1 MNTTAPDGV
10 LHEVVLEDGSVRRL
24 GNKSAQPSS
33 DGKLKY
39 KWSVYGTVP
48 SAPMVP
54 RSQWDS
60 MIENDTDPSHPNLS
74 YVHDQNGIGQCNAD
88 ATTGAT
94 EDAII
99 EAGLPPVQLSAAD
112 LYDRINGGSDDGSTL
127 EDGIVEAMAR
137 GMGLMSTTGPHW
149 RRGMKTCSAD
159 ERAQNKV
166 LFAFLCPTFDHCMS
180 AVLNDFKLISGIPW
194 YDNYSVDQDGWLPL
208 RPRGNSGGHAIR
220 GYKAAR
226 RRQSYGIW
234 HKNSWG
240 VWGMLGGMVIPE
252 SAYYNNSGLGG
263 WWAIRAVSDAGG
275 SAPNKVSV
283 TRPVRPDQ
291 PWQSV
296 VGPLSPEMRA
306 QKREWVKERNKE
318 LDALLQSGKPMTV
331 PELLTVEPVKDDS
344 GRKEAASTDTIKPV
358 ESSTAT
364 IIKAPVVPTG
374 PIVNPNPPTPPA
386 PPVEN
391 SFGPA
396 PPPKAP

>member
-1 MNTTAPDGV
+1 MDTLAPDGT
-10 LHEVVLEDGSVRRL
+10 LHEVVLEDGSARRL
-24 GNKSAQPSS
+24 GNKSARPSS

-54 RSQWDS
+54 RSQWDP
-60 MIENDTDPSHPNLS
+60 MIEDLTDPSHPNLS
-74 YVHDQNGIGQCNAD
+74 YIHDQDGVGQCNAD
-88 ATTGAT
+88 ATTGAF
-94 EDAII
+94 EDSII
-99 EAGLPPVQLSAAD
+99 EAGLPPVQLSAPD
-112 LYDRINGGSDDGSTL
+112 LYDRINGGMDEGSTL

-137 GMGLMSTTGPHW
+137 GLGLMSTTGPHW
-149 RRGMKTCSAD
+149 RRGMQTCSVE

-194 YDNYSVDQDGWLPL
+194 YDNYNPDQDGWLPL

-226 RRQSYGIW
+226 RKQSYGIW

-240 VWGMLGGMVIPE
+240 VWGVQGGMVIPE

-263 WWAIRAVSDAGG
+263 WWAIRAVSDSGG
-275 SAPNKVSV
+275 SAPAKVSV
-283 TRPVRPDQ
+283 TRPVNPDQ
-291 PWQSV
+291 PWRTIT
-296 VGPLSPEMRA
+296 GPLTPEMRQMKKDWIA
-306 QKREWVKERNKE
+306 KRNEEIN
-318 LDALLQSGKPMTV
+318 ALLKSNQPMSA
-331 PELLTVEPVKDDS
+331 PELETVEPAKDGSVPKDGQS
-344 GRKEAASTDTIKPV
+344 STDTIKPV
-358 ESSTAT
+358 ETAT
-364 IIKAPVVPTG
+364 AAVIKAPVTG
-374 PIVNPNPPTPPA
+374 PIVNPNPPAPPA